1 MSASAISSQLVAL
14 VASLLIFFEVDE
26 AVFGLDASSLSSDRP
41 RDFWPLL
48 APRDFASASK
58 PINLLDFDVL
68 GEGKSSAVYGWD
80 DGFIVRSKKLNGT
93 TNWYV
98 GTALS
103 IKLCN
108 ERSTR
113 AMNHAKPSVVLQF
126 CESWLTDLVS
136 WPNLRISAYFISGE
150 LRPDNRSSN

>member
-14 VASLLIFFEVDE
+14 VAAQLEVASLLIFFEVDE

-68 GEGKSSAVYGWD
+68 GEGKSSAVYG
-80 DGFIVRSKKLNGT
+80 
-93 TNWYV
+93 
-98 GTALS
+98 
-103 IKLCN
+103 
-108 ERSTR
+108 
-113 AMNHAKPSVVLQF
+113 
-126 CESWLTDLVS
+126 
-136 WPNLRISAYFISGE
+136 
-150 LRPDNRSSN
+150 